1 MRGETCGL
9 PTLGAGRDSE
19 ASCRGGR
26 ERGERGGEGA
36 AVLKNL
42 DVSSPFRLRV
52 KFAKFGGF
60 SSEVL
65 AEEP

>member
-1 MRGETCGL
+1 
-9 PTLGAGRDSE
+9 
-19 ASCRGGR
+19 
-26 ERGERGGEGA
+26 
-36 AVLKNL
+36 VLKNL

-65 AEEP
+65 AEEPYCGVRLVGCPPKEPGG